1 MPKFTLLSR
10 EESGKE
16 SCHWSV
22 MCRLSLS
29 VCISVSQ
36 KRRDDSGCQC
46 FNLRLVMMKSGH
58 TTQIF
63 CFLSIPVDFQ
73 LQISLFI
80 FVFSVFVSSFSWGS
94 LFSFGFVWIYI
105 WKISHFWSCSLEIH
119 MALELSRR
127 FWSALIFEPI
137 SLVSI
142 RFKIHLKILCFG
154 AKVQKLQRPDLKR
167 CTFTSNFMFDGNTVN
182 L

>member
-36 KRRDDSGCQC
+36 KRRDNSGCQC

-63 CFLSIPVDFQ
+63 CFLSIPIDFQ

-80 FVFSVFVSSFSWGS
+80 FVFFCFSVFIFLRILVFFWVCLDLHLKNFSFLIVFFRDSYGFGS
-94 LFSFGFVWIYI
+94 LSEVLIGADLWTHEFSFH
-105 WKISHFWSCSLEIH
+105 KIQNSLENS
-119 MALELSRR
+119 LL
-127 FWSALIFEPI
+127 WSKSSKA
-137 SLVSI
+137 S
-142 RFKIHLKILCFG
+142 
-154 AKVQKLQRPDLKR
+154 
-167 CTFTSNFMFDGNTVN
+167 TSWPEKMYFHF
-182 L
+182 